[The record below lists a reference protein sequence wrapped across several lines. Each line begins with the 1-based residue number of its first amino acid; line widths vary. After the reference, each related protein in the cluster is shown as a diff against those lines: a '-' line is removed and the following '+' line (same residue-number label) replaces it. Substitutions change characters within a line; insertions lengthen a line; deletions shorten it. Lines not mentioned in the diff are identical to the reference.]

1 MPIPKVSVIIPVYNA
16 EKYLYR
22 CLESLFAQT
31 LAEIEYIFIDDA
43 SPDNSFAILSE
54 WIEQNDRKNQVK
66 IIRHACNMGVS
77 QSRQDGM
84 NVATG
89 EFIIHCD
96 PDDWISENLY
106 RKMYDK
112 AVRENL
118 DVVVCGITY
127 VDGGIATIDIPSI
140 AISRPERLKELIDG
154 RIHGSLCNKLVR
166 KSYLDSLGIRLDE
179 SIPLWEDLYISI
191 YMMMETDK
199 IATVNDESYF
209 YRRDNMGSA
218 TRNRTKE
225 MIYAQINVTSKLID
239 YFTLRNEYSLYES
252 QLVHL
257 VFSAKGG
264 LLFDKAGYDTDGWRS
279 TLKSFNKKFIN
290 LEIPAW
296 HKFIYTLTILHI
308 DFLTKIYVLR
318 PSWLLTIYKRFKH

>member
-16 EKYLYR
+16 EKYLHR

-84 NVATG
+84 DVATG

-127 VDGGIATIDIPSI
+127 VDGDIATIDIP
-140 AISRPERLKELIDG
+140 P
-154 RIHGSLCNKLVR
+154 
-166 KSYLDSLGIRLDE
+166 
-179 SIPLWEDLYISI
+179 
-191 YMMMETDK
+191 
-199 IATVNDESYF
+199 
-209 YRRDNMGSA
+209 
-218 TRNRTKE
+218 
-225 MIYAQINVTSKLID
+225 
-239 YFTLRNEYSLYES
+239 
-252 QLVHL
+252 
-257 VFSAKGG
+257 
-264 LLFDKAGYDTDGWRS
+264 
-279 TLKSFNKKFIN
+279 
-290 LEIPAW
+290 
-296 HKFIYTLTILHI
+296 
-308 DFLTKIYVLR
+308 
-318 PSWLLTIYKRFKH
+318 